1 MNYGNRYTTACR
13 QFRSNIIMGYAFK
26 LEQDNLVETFVKQSS
41 EISVPDDRVDVA
53 STWNCKALSELL

>member
-1 MNYGNRYTTACR
+1 
-13 QFRSNIIMGYAFK
+13 MGTDTQQLVDNFVAISPFK